1 MIQIIRDMTKD
12 QRSVVLDVA
21 ILAACAAFVAGF
33 AMNGLL
39 NDPPQPIAEQ
49 YTAMSAEERADF
61 LTWATTERVQAVI
74 SISVLGL
81 DVPVTQP
88 RSD

>member
-1 MIQIIRDMTKD
+1 MTKD

-21 ILAACAAFVAGF
+21 ILAACLAFVVGF
-33 AMNGLL
+33 GMGNTV
-39 NDPPQPIAEQ
+39 NDPPPPIAEQ
-49 YTAMSAEERADF
+49 YTAMSAEERVDF

-74 SISVLGL
+74 SVSVLGL
-81 DVPVTQP
+81 DMPVTQP